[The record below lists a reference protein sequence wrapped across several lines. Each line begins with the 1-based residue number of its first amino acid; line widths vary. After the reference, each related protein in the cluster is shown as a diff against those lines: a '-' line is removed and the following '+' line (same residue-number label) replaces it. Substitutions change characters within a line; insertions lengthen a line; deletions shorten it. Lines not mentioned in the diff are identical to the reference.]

1 MRTVQ
6 VDVMVL
12 TAVWERLADPSGDQA
27 TIRQDVLALL
37 EPYVFA
43 GQEDGA

>member
-6 VDVMVL
+6 VDAMVL
-12 TAVWERLADPSGDQA
+12 TAVWERLADPHGDPA

-43 GQEDGA
+43 GQEDG

>member
-6 VDVMVL
+6 VDRVIL
-12 TAVWERLADPSGDQA
+12 TAVWERLADPHADQA

-43 GQEDGA
+43 GQEDGE

>member
-6 VDVMVL
+6 VDRDIL
-12 TAVWERLADPSGDQA
+12 KAVWVRLVANDDPD

-43 GQEDGA
+43 GQEDGE